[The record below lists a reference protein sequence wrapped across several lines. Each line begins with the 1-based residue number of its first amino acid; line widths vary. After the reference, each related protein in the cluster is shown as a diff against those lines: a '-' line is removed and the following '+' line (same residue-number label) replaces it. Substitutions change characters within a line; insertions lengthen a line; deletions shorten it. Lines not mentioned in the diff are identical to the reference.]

1 MLSKCITISASY
13 LILLHGTRLS
23 KGVWLQ
29 VKHKHGGSVVELFHM
44 TALIPE
50 QYLERLPPTLFAS
63 ELANRSNVQL
73 RKQAYV
79 MRCKVSPSPDSNAT
93 LSPPSSNGV

>member
-1 MLSKCITISASY
+1 MVCSEVDCGI
-13 LILLHGTRLS
+13 GW
-23 KGVWLQ
+23 VQ

-73 RKQAYV
+73 RRHVYV
-79 MRCKVSPSPDSNAT
+79 MRCKVSCMLAFLPT
-93 LSPPSSNGV
+93 LYPPFASHPFN